1 MAKPKLEVKGKAEV
15 VRAFDK
21 LSSEMENLSD
31 VNAEVGE
38 RLIGDVRNRTRR
50 RTGALQDAWIADG
63 TATAAQFSNPQSYA
77 VVQEMGGKQIAATYA
92 VKQAYEDNADAITKA
107 YADGTKRR
115 AKRANIR
122 TA

>member
-1 MAKPKLEVKGKAEV
+1 MANGKLEVKGKAEV

-21 LSSEMENLSD
+21 LSDEMENLSD

-38 RLIGDVRNRTRR
+38 RLIGDVRSKTRN
-50 RTGALQDAWIADG
+50 RTGALRDAWVADG
-63 TATAAQFSNPQSYA
+63 TAIAAQFSNPQSYA
-77 VVQEMGGKQIAATYA
+77 VVQEMGGKKIAATHA
-92 VKQAYEDNADAITKA
+92 VKQAYEGNADAITKT
-107 YADGTKRR
+107 YGDGVKRR

>member
-1 MAKPKLEVKGKAEV
+1 MAKPQLEVTGKAEV

-21 LSSEMENLSD
+21 LSGEMENLED
-31 VNAEVGE
+31 VNAEVGQ
-38 RLIGDVRNRTRR
+38 RLIGDIRNATRR
-50 RTGALQDAWIADG
+50 KTGALRDAWIADG
-63 TATAAQFSNPQSYA
+63 TATAAMFSNPQDYA
-77 VVQEMGGKQIAATYA
+77 VVQEMGGKQIAATHA
-92 VKQAYEDNADAITKA
+92 VKQAYEGNADAITKA